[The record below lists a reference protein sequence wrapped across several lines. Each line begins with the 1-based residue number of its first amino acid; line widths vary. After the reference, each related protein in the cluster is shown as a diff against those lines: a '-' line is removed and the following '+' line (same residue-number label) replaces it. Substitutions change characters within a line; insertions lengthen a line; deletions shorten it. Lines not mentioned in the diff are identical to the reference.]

1 MMRIGLEL
9 EVEGDMLE
17 DYHLPHWCK
26 VGEGSL
32 RGGVEL
38 ISATPYDADQIIAS
52 LAEIDKLVRD
62 KPHLTSGERCSVH
75 VHLDMR
81 NVSAKTRVIGI
92 LNYLLL
98 EKELFRISGDRIES
112 EFALPLADNSFFK
125 KGLSRCI
132 PYPGRRE
139 LPLTN
144 KYQGLNSLPL
154 LSQGSIEIR
163 THEGCLD
170 TGRILRWVDLLKRL
184 WDRSLVGSKTTREY
198 LLYLANHSILVADK
212 ILQGDGSIHPVL
224 NIGVVSELLYLS
236 RVSNLGTYE

>member
-1 MMRIGLEL
+1 MLVGLEIEIESDRL
-9 EVEGDMLE
+9 N
-17 DYHLPHWCK
+17 DYHLIYWDI
-26 VGEGSL
+26 VDEGSL

-38 ISATPYDADQIIAS
+38 ISYAPYNDAKVRNS
-52 LAEIDKLVRD
+52 LEEIDKLVKN
-62 KPHLTSGERCSVH
+62 KPHITAGERCSVH

-81 NVSAKTRVIGI
+81 ELSPKRRVIGI

-98 EKELFRISGDRIES
+98 EKELYRISGDRIES
-112 EFALPLADNSFFK
+112 EFAIPLADNSYFK

-132 PYPGRRE
+132 PYPSRKD
-139 LPLTN
+139 LPITS
-144 KYQGLNSLPL
+144 KYQGLNSQPL
-154 LSQGSIEIR
+154 LSLGSIEIR
-163 THEGCLD
+163 MHEGTLD
-170 TGRILRWVDLLKRL
+170 TERIYKWINLLKRL